1 MNTYYT
7 YAYLRED
14 GTPYYIGKGKGRR
27 AFRRSRFGVSVPPQE
42 RIKLL
47 VENTTEEWALFIE
60 MYLIDKW
67 GRLND
72 GTGILENFT
81 DGGEGISGYKHTTE
95 TKEHFRNLYTGREA
109 HPNTLEAVRRP
120 KSRKTKDKMSKAA
133 QGRTGSLSGRK
144 HINNGTQT
152 KAIPVG
158 DPIPDGWFLGKHYRP
173 TKTNNGRFWVT
184 NGVENKFL
192 FNGTAIPDGYKRG
205 RTC

>member
-7 YAYLRED
+7 YAYMRED
-14 GTPYYIGKGKGRR
+14 GTPYYIGKGKGNR
-27 AFRRSRFGVSVPPQE
+27 AFKRTRSGVAVPPKE

-60 MYLIDKW
+60 MCLIDKW

-81 DGGEGISGYKHTTE
+81 DGGEGVSGYAHTAE
-95 TKEHFRNLYTGREA
+95 TKEHLRSLLGGRTA
-109 HPNTLEAVRRP
+109 HPNTLEASKRP
-120 KSRKTKDKMSKAA
+120 KTEETKRKMSKAA
-133 QGRTGSLSGRK
+133 QGRTGALSGRK

-152 KAIPVG
+152 KAIPVTE
-158 DPIPDGWFLGKHYRP
+158 PIPKGWVLGKHYRP
-173 TKTNNGRFWVT
+173 TRTNNGKFWVT
-184 NGVENKFL
+184 NGVKNKFL
-192 FNGTAIPDGYKRG
+192 PNGTAIPDGYKRG

>member
-27 AFRRSRFGVSVPPQE
+27 AFRRSRSGVVVPPRE

-60 MYLIDKW
+60 MCLIDKW

-95 TKEHFRNLYTGREA
+95 TKEHFRDLYKGRKV
-109 HPNTLEAVRRP
+109 HPNLLDAVRRP
-120 KSRKTKDKMSKAA
+120 KSKETKEKMAKAA
-133 QGRTGSLSGRK
+133 RGRTGALSGRK

-158 DPIPDGWFLGKHYRP
+158 DPIPDGWFLGKHYRT

-192 FNGTAIPDGYKRG
+192 FKGTAIPDGYKRG